1 MGVFVLAVLVPI
13 RVSASGFLPALWA
26 PGTGWGPGFRSG
38 CLRRV
43 EAQNLGGW
51 LLLGMALLL
60 WVLMLPVLEAGPGR
74 QQACLPLCSEGRCLT
89 VNRAGLD
96 FDSAA
101 AACRRRGGEL
111 LTLQAESS
119 HRLLARLA
127 PVLSGSFWMGLRLP
141 AGSCSDPAEPLR
153 GYSWTSGA
161 ANSTFNS
168 SWVRWAAGAAV
179 CSPSCVALARYQ
191 VWTERPCSDR
201 PDGFLCG
208 TADSNACW
216 EQELFFNGPFR
227 CDDAPCQQR
236 CADAE
241 GGVRCS
247 CFHGY
252 VPDGEDPR
260 RCRPHCAQQSC
271 PAVCAAGGAACR
283 CADGFLLEERRCEDI
298 DECHMGQCD
307 QICLNT
313 FGSFLC
319 SCRRGFLL
327 TGQVRCVAVAAG
339 EVVTPAD
346 RDSTLRAASAPSG
359 PFLWVW
365 VGAAVVLVAAV
376 FLLRLYVVRRQKR
389 RERSSGQQP
398 AASAPPPDL

>member
-1 MGVFVLAVLVPI
+1 MPQAGRGSEP
-13 RVSASGFLPALWA
+13 RWPAPRMAALLW
-26 PGTGWGPGFRSG
+26 
-38 CLRRV
+38 
-43 EAQNLGGW
+43 
-51 LLLGMALLL
+51 ALLL
-60 WVLMLPVLEAGPGR
+60 LVLEAGPGQ

-89 VNRAGLD
+89 VNWAGLD

-101 AACRRRGGEL
+101 VACRRRGGEL
-111 LTLQAESS
+111 LTLQAQSS
-119 HRLLARLA
+119 HQLLAQLA

-141 AGSCSDPAEPLR
+141 AGSCSDPGEPLR
-153 GYSWTSGA
+153 GYRWTSSS
-161 ANSTFNS
+161 ANETFNS
-168 SWVRWAAGAAV
+168 SWVQWAAGAAV
-179 CSPSCVALARYQ
+179 CSPSCVALAQYQ

-201 PDGFLCG
+201 PDGFLCR
-208 TADSNACW
+208 TMDSNACW
-216 EQELFFNGPFR
+216 EQEHFFNDPIR
-227 CDDAPCQQR
+227 CDDAPCQQQ

-252 VPDGEDPR
+252 VPDSGDPH
-260 RCRPHCAQQSC
+260 RCRLHCAQQSC
-271 PAVCAAGGAACR
+271 PAVCAAGACR
-283 CADGFLLEERRCEDI
+283 CADGFLLEGQQCVDI

-307 QICLNT
+307 QSCLNT

-365 VGAAVVLVAAV
+365 VGATVVLVAAV
-376 FLLRLYVVRRQKR
+376 FLLRVYVVRRQKR
-389 RERSSGQQP
+389 RERSSDQQV
-398 AASAPPPDL
+398 SEELLK

>member
-1 MGVFVLAVLVPI
+1 MPQAGRGSEPQRLA
-13 RVSASGFLPALWA
+13 A
-26 PGTGWGPGFRSG
+26 
-38 CLRRV
+38 
-43 EAQNLGGW
+43 
-51 LLLGMALLL
+51 GMALLL

-96 FDSAA
+96 FDSAS
-101 AACRRRGGEL
+101 AACHRRGGEL

-153 GYSWTSGA
+153 GYRWTSGA
-161 ANSTFNS
+161 ANGTFNS

-179 CSPSCVALARYQ
+179 CSSSCVALARYR
-191 VWTERPCSDR
+191 VWTEQPCSDR

-241 GGVRCS
+241 GGIRCS

-260 RCRPHCAQQSC
+260 RCRQHCAQQSC

-346 RDSTLRAASAPSG
+346 RDSTLRAASAPPG